1 MIQSGTLAPWAVA
14 VRSLALLS
22 LALGSGCVPDGGRPD
37 PTAGNDLR
45 VLDAEDARPEGGADL
60 ETLRAAAGGSE
71 ERLRRTAVRALGRLQ
86 SPALIADI
94 SRHLADPEPQVRAA
108 AAEALA
114 QAVHGTDG
122 TPALEGLLA
131 RVAPEDD
138 ANVRG
143 ALARSIGRLALEAP
157 DRRRASDALVAL
169 SSVEHGEP
177 PKETLVG
184 VALGFDALLRRS
196 SGDGLSRAAAD
207 LLDSMAVYGA
217 DDPADIESAQI
228 RALALSGLG
237 LARRITLE
245 DVERGLADPDPE
257 VRRTPLRYLNALVP
271 PARRPVLGAA
281 LADPS
286 IRVALEAL
294 RLVSAGPRDAETCD
308 WLVGAAAPTAPAPVR
323 LVALEA
329 LARQCPVVD
338 AQRNALRSAAS
349 ELPEES
355 SARWQP
361 AARAL
366 LSLARVDE
374 GAAAALLPRFSAHA
388 SPFVRT
394 YAALAA
400 GAIEDAET
408 LRVLAAD
415 PSPNVRTA
423 ALEALFAAE
432 GHRIDNL
439 LIDQLGEEDP
449 QLLMTV
455 ARLLAGSTGRTTV
468 AAPMIVAFE
477 RLSAARRETWRDPR
491 RALLER
497 IAELGDSSLAAR
509 LRPFL
514 ADYDPLVAGDVATL
528 LDAWTGEA
536 HQGEP
541 VPLPRAPPPSA
552 ADLAALERT
561 SVALLMQGGGTIVI
575 DLLPDLAPRNVWR
588 FVSLARAGYFDGL
601 AFHRWAP
608 NFVIQGG
615 SPGAN
620 EYQGDGP
627 YTRDEVGGSHWR
639 GTVGVSTRGHDT
651 GDGQIFINLVDNV
664 RLDHDYTVFG
674 VVSEGLDV
682 VDAVLEGAVIERAEV
697 RVGR

>member
-1 MIQSGTLAPWAVA
+1 MIRSGTLA
-14 VRSLALLS
+14 LLVVVM
-22 LALGSGCVPDGGRPD
+22 GGGCVPDGGRPGRPD
-37 PTAGNDLR
+37 PTAATYLR
-45 VLDAEDARPEGGADL
+45 VLDAEDARPAGGADL
-60 ETLRAAAGGSE
+60 ETLTAATADADA
-71 ERLRRTAVRALGRLQ
+71 RIRRTAVRALGRLQ
-86 SPALIADI
+86 SPALTTEIA
-94 SRHLADPEPQVRAA
+94 RHLADTDPSVRAA

-122 TPALEGLLA
+122 TPVLEGLLA
-131 RVAPEDD
+131 RVAIEED
-138 ANVRG
+138 AEVRG
-143 ALARSIGRLALEAP
+143 ALARSLGRLALEAP

-169 SSVEHGEP
+169 ARVDRGEP
-177 PKETLVG
+177 AEETSVG

-207 LLDSMAVYGA
+207 LLDAMAVYGMN
-217 DDPADIESAQI
+217 DPSDVEAAHV
-228 RALALSGLG
+228 RALSLSGLG
-237 LARRITLE
+237 MARRLTLE
-245 DVERGLADPDPE
+245 HVEGALADPDPE

-271 PARRPVLGAA
+271 SARRGILRAA
-281 LADPS
+281 LGDPS

-294 RLVSAGPRDAETCD
+294 RIVSAGARDAETCE
-308 WLVGAAAPTAPAPVR
+308 WLVAAAAPGTPPPVR
-323 LVALEA
+323 VVALEA
-329 LARQCPVVD
+329 LARPCPVAD
-338 AQRNALRSAAS
+338 AQRNALRVAAS
-349 ELPEES
+349 ELREEAS
-355 SARWQP
+355 GRWQP

-366 LSLARVDE
+366 TSLARVDE
-374 GAAAALLPRFSAHA
+374 RAAAGLLPRFSAHA
-388 SPFVRT
+388 SPFSRM

-400 GAIEDAET
+400 AAIEDPET

-415 PSPNVRTA
+415 PNANVRTA
-423 ALEALFAAE
+423 ALEGLFEAE

-449 QLLMTV
+449 QLLMTT
-455 ARLLAGSTGRTTV
+455 ARLLAGSPGRIAV
-468 AAPMIVAFE
+468 ASAMMVTFE
-477 RLSAARRETWRDPR
+477 RISGARRETWRDSR

-497 IAELGDSSLAAR
+497 IAELGDASLAAR

-514 ADYDPLVAGDVATL
+514 ADYDPLVAADVSAL
-528 LDAWTGEA
+528 LETWTGEA
-536 HQGEP
+536 HPAEP
-541 VPLPRAPPPSA
+541 APLPRAPLPNA
-552 ADLAALERT
+552 EDLAELERT
-561 SVALLMQGGGTIVI
+561 FVALHMQGGGIIVI
-575 DLLPDLAPRNVWR
+575 ELLPELAPRNVWR
-588 FVSLARAGYFDGL
+588 FVSLARSGYFDGL
-601 AFHRWAP
+601 TFHRWAP

-682 VDAVLEGAVIERAEV
+682 VDALLEGAVIERAEV

>member
-1 MIQSGTLAPWAVA
+1 MIRSVA
-14 VRSLALLS
+14 VRWLALLS
-22 LALGSGCVPDGGRPD
+22 LALGNGCVPDGGRPD
-37 PTAGNDLR
+37 PAAGNYLR
-45 VLDAEDARPEGGADL
+45 VLEAEDARPAGGADL
-60 ETLRAAAGGSE
+60 ETLHSAADDSDA
-71 ERLRRTAVRALGRLQ
+71 RIRRTAVRALGRLQ
-86 SPALIADI
+86 SPALVAAI
-94 SRHLADPEPQVRAA
+94 SRHLVDPEPQVRAA
-108 AAEALA
+108 AAEAVA

-131 RVAPEDD
+131 RVPREDD
-138 ANVRG
+138 AGVRG

-169 SSVEHGEP
+169 SGVERGAP
-177 PKETLVG
+177 PEETLVG

-196 SGDGLSRAAAD
+196 GGDGLSRAAAD
-207 LLDSMAVYGA
+207 LLDSMAIYRG
-217 DDPADIESAQI
+217 DPTDVEAARI
-228 RALALSGLG
+228 RALAISGLG

-245 DVERGLADPDPE
+245 HVERVLADPDPE
-257 VRRTPLRYLNALVP
+257 VRRTPLRYLNAVVP
-271 PARRPVLGAA
+271 SARREVLGAA

-294 RLVSAGPRDAETCD
+294 RLISAGPRDTESCG
-308 WLVGAAAPTAPAPVR
+308 WLLGAAAPTAPPPVR
-323 LVALEA
+323 FVALEA

-338 AQRNALRSAAS
+338 AQRNALRAAAS
-349 ELPEES
+349 ELPEEAS
-355 SARWQP
+355 GRWQP

-366 LSLARVDE
+366 LSLARIDE
-374 GAAAALLPRFSAHA
+374 GEATALLPRFSGHA

-400 GAIEDAET
+400 GLLEDIET
-408 LRVLAAD
+408 LRTLAAD

-439 LIDQLGEEDP
+439 LVDQLGDEDP
-449 QLLMTV
+449 QLLMTT
-455 ARLLAGSTGRTTV
+455 ARLLAGSPGRIAV
-468 AAPMIVAFE
+468 ASAMLVTFE
-477 RLSAARRETWRDPR
+477 RLSNARRETWRDSR

-497 IAELGDSSLAAR
+497 IAELGNATLADR

-514 ADYDPLVAGDVATL
+514 ADYDPLVASDVATL

-536 HQGEP
+536 HSAEP
-541 VPLPRAPPPSA
+541 APLPRAPLPSA
-552 ADLAALERT
+552 AELSALEGT
-561 SVALLMQGGGTIVI
+561 SVALHMQGGGTIVI
-575 DLLPDLAPRNVWR
+575 ELLPDLAPRNVWR
-588 FVSLARAGYFDGL
+588 FVSLARAGYFDRL

-664 RLDHDYTVFG
+664 RLDHDYTVLG

>member
-1 MIQSGTLAPWAVA
+1 MIRSVA

-22 LALGSGCVPDGGRPD
+22 LALGNGCVPDGGRPD
-37 PTAGNDLR
+37 PAAGNYLR
-45 VLDAEDARPEGGADL
+45 VLEAEDARPAGGANL
-60 ETLRAAAGGSE
+60 ETLHSAADDSDA
-71 ERLRRTAVRALGRLQ
+71 RIRRTAVRALGRLQ
-86 SPALIADI
+86 SPALIAEI
-94 SRHLADPEPQVRAA
+94 ARHLPDPEPQVRAA

-131 RVAPEDD
+131 RVSREDD
-138 ANVRG
+138 AGVRA

-169 SSVEHGEP
+169 SGVERGKP
-177 PKETLVG
+177 PKATLVG
-184 VALGFDALLRRS
+184 VALGFDALLRSS
-196 SGDGLSRAAAD
+196 SGDGLSREAAD

-217 DDPADIESAQI
+217 DDPPDIESARI

-237 LARRITLE
+237 LARRLTLE
-245 DVERGLADPDPE
+245 HVEQGLADPDPE

-271 PARRPVLGAA
+271 SARRELLRTA

-286 IRVALEAL
+286 IRVSLEAL
-294 RLVSAGPRDAETCD
+294 RFVSAGLRDAETCA

-323 LVALEA
+323 FVALEA

-338 AQRNALRSAAS
+338 AQRNALRAAAS
-349 ELPEES
+349 ELPEEAS
-355 SARWQP
+355 GRWQP

-366 LSLARVDE
+366 LSLARIDE
-374 GAAAALLPRFSAHA
+374 PAATALLPRFRSHA

-394 YAALAA
+394 YAVLAA
-400 GAIEDAET
+400 GALEDPET
-408 LRVLAAD
+408 LRALAAD
-415 PSPNVRTA
+415 PSPNVRSA

-439 LIDQLGEEDP
+439 LIEQLGEEDP
-449 QLLMTV
+449 QLLLTT
-455 ARLLAGSTGRTTV
+455 ARLLAGSPGRIAV
-468 AAPMIVAFE
+468 ASAMLVTFE
-477 RLSAARRETWRDPR
+477 RLSEARRETWRDSR

-497 IAELGDSSLAAR
+497 IAELGDATLAAR
-509 LRPFL
+509 LRPFV
-514 ADYDPLVAGDVATL
+514 ADFDPLVAGDVATL

-536 HQGEP
+536 HQAEP
-541 VPLPRAPPPSA
+541 APLPRAPLPSA
-552 ADLAALERT
+552 ADLAALEGT
-561 SVALLMQGGGTIVI
+561 SVALHMQGGGTIVI

-674 VVSEGLDV
+674 VMSEGLDV